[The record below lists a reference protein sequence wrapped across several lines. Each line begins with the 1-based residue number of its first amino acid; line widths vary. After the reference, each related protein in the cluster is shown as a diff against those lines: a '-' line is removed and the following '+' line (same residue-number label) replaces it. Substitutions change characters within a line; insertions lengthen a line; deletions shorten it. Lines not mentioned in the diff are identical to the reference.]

1 MNPKTDHAAVVVN
14 PFVIY
19 LGLALLAILLHQV
32 LPLFSIPKQLAHS
45 LGLILI
51 VFNFGFGLLALRGMV
66 QVKTSPNPHRAS
78 TSLVVSGIYQFTR
91 NPMYV
96 GLTLVFAGLLL
107 YFQVLWGLV
116 LVPLVVWLITFCVI
130 MPEETYLEKKFGE
143 EYVQYKA
150 TVRRWL

>member
-45 LGLILI
+45 LGLLCF
-51 VFNFGFGLLALRGMV
+51 VLSFGFGLPAFLGMV
-66 QVKTSPNPHRAS
+66 QAKTSPNPHRAS
-78 TSLVVSGIYQFTR
+78 TSLVMSGSYRFTR

-96 GLTLVFAGLLL
+96 GLTLGFASLLF

-116 LVPLVVWLITFCVI
+116 LVPLVVWLITICVI

-143 EYVQYKA
+143 LYVQYKA

>member
-45 LGLILI
+45 LGLLCF
-51 VFNFGFGLLALRGMV
+51 VLSFGFGLPAFLGMV
-66 QVKTSPNPHRAS
+66 QAKTSPNPHRAS
-78 TSLVVSGIYQFTR
+78 TSLVMSGSYRFTR

-96 GLTLVFAGLLL
+96 GLTLGFASLLF
-107 YFQVLWGLV
+107 YFQVLWGLL
-116 LVPLVVWLITFCVI
+116 LVPLVVWLITIWVI

-143 EYVQYKA
+143 EYGNYKA
-150 TVRRWL
+150 AVRRWL